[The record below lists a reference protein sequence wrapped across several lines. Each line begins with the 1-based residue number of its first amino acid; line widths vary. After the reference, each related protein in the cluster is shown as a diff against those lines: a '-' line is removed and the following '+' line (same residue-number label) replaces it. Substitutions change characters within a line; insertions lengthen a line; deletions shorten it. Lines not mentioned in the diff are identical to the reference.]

1 MAKKAEK
8 PDWGTKDQALLERLR
23 SIRTRKDL
31 KLPYLPKIL
40 RTEVPD
46 LNGDLQPFNFRYY
59 QVQGIL
65 NMLSLKRMV
74 LGDDAGLGK
83 TIETIGTLSYLWD
96 KNPNMKV
103 IVLAP
108 KSAIGQWCDEIQ
120 KFTEGVRVFTAAIPK
135 KGKDVAAVDLRKEA
149 YEAWRDYVGPA
160 VLVMNYALLIRDW
173 NHGVYQPLLPNGQ
186 PDPRHPVLPGL
197 LNQITQYV
205 GPQLTVILDE
215 ATAFKSR
222 ATKTWETV
230 ALLCR
235 HTNRAYALTATLL
248 KNRLVEGFHIYGAL
262 MPGVFTTQQAFFDDY
277 CYVELKKVGKARI
290 PIIKGYKNLDKF
302 RERIELVYLGRHKH
316 EVSNELPTLATRE
329 VSFELDEIER
339 AKYQEAQSGLLAL
352 GDGSL
357 REFEKTKALTA
368 LIYCQQVVNSLALL
382 KFKEGALVET
392 SWDDM
397 EGQKVKELSS
407 KEEAL
412 VDLLTEELYDEK
424 VIVYTRFASH
434 VPRLQAILKKHKIES
449 VAITGAHKDAD
460 RKSAQKAFQDL
471 KSSVRVIFITAAGS
485 EAINLQA
492 AAALVFFDMPWSWGD
507 YVQILGRMI
516 RIGSPHKGVLC
527 FHLIAK
533 LLGKGKEAHTIDH
546 HVLSRLRSK
555 KSLIDKVLGEAAVNA
570 LRFESDSDDKA
581 VGDLLKAIRRG
592 AHV

>member
-23 SIRTRKDL
+23 TLRTRKDL
-31 KLPYLPKIL
+31 KLPYLPKML
-40 RTEVPD
+40 KTEVLD
-46 LNGDLQPFNFRYY
+46 LNGDPQPFNFRYY
-59 QVQGIL
+59 QIQGIL
-65 NMLSLKRMV
+65 SMLSLKRMV
-74 LGDDAGLGK
+74 LGDGTGLGK
-83 TIETIGTLSYLWD
+83 TVQGIGTLSYLWD

-103 IVLAP
+103 LIIAP
-108 KSAIGQWCDEIQ
+108 KSAIGQWGDEIQ
-120 KFTEGVRVFTAAIPK
+120 RFTEGVRVFTIAAPRK
-135 KGKDVAAVDLRKEA
+135 AKDGSAVDFRKSI
-149 YEAWRDYVGPA
+149 YEAWRDAEGPS
-160 VLVMNYALLIRDW
+160 VLIMNYALLIRDW
-173 NHGVYQPLLPNGQ
+173 NHGAYQPLLPNGQ
-186 PDPRHPVLPGL
+186 PDPKHPVLPGL
-197 LNQITQYV
+197 LNLITQNV

-248 KNRLVEGFHIYGAL
+248 KNRLIEGFHIYGAL
-262 MPGVFTTQQAFFDDY
+262 MPGVFTTQQAFFDEF
-277 CYVELKKVGKARI
+277 CYVELKKIGKARI

-302 RERIELVYLGRHKH
+302 RERIELVYLGRPKH
-316 EVSNELPTLATRE
+316 EVSTELPTLATRE
-329 VSFELDEIER
+329 VSFELDSTEV

-357 REFEKTKALTA
+357 REFEKTKVLTA

-382 KFKEGALVET
+382 KFKEGSIVET

-412 VDLLTEELYDEK
+412 VDLLTEELDDEK

-449 VAITGAHKDAD
+449 AAITGDQNDAE
-460 RKSAQKAFQDL
+460 RKAAQKAFQDL
-471 KSSVRVIFITAAGS
+471 KSKVRVIIITAAGS

-492 AAALVFFDMPWSWGD
+492 AAALIFFDMPWSWGD
-507 YVQILGRMI
+507 YVQTLGRMI

-527 FHLIAK
+527 FHLIAR
-533 LLGKGKEAHTIDH
+533 LPGKGIEGHTIDH

-555 KSLIDKVLGEAAVNA
+555 KGLIDKVLGEAAVGA
-570 LRFESDSDDKA
+570 LKFERGSDDA
-581 VGDLLKAIRRG
+581 VSDLLKAIRKS